1 MDNFDYIF
9 IIIILY
15 LFDEYNLYIFLNIFG
30 GYKLPLELFGII
42 FYDGR
47 SGLIIVDYINYFYFF
62 LINYM

>member
-62 LINYM
+62 L